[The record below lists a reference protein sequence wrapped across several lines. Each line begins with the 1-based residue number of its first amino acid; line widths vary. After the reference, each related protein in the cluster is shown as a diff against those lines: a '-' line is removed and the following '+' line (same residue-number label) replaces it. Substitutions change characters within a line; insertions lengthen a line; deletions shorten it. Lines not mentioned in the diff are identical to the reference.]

1 MPSAR
6 LKNKSHF
13 LSLIIPSYRQGPTIV
28 ENVRKIRN
36 ALNQIRY
43 EYEIIVVIDGR
54 IDNTLSQL
62 RRANIKGVNIISYKE
77 NQGKFFAIRLGMKE
91 ARGDY
96 VMFLDAGG
104 EIHPN
109 GISMLLEHM
118 EWYKAD
124 IICGSK
130 RHPASIVRYSPLRRI
145 LSWGYHMGVR
155 VLFNLPV
162 KDTQAGIKIFRKR
175 VLEKILP
182 RLLEKKF
189 TGDLEMLVV
198 SRRLGFKR
206 IYEAP
211 IKLDH
216 DFERVT
222 SAVALHSIWGMVIDT
237 LAIFYRVHF
246 LKYYD
251 QKSGKTTIPQKFRYS
266 FYPARTV

>member
-1 MPSAR
+1 MPLAKEKS
-6 LKNKSHF
+6 KSHF

-28 ENVRKIRN
+28 DNVRKIRN
-36 ALNQIRY
+36 ALNQVRY
-43 EYEIIVVIDGR
+43 PYEIIVVIDGR

-62 RRANIKGVNIISYKE
+62 RRANIKNVNIISYKE
-77 NQGKFFAIRLGMKE
+77 NQGKFFAVRLGMKE

-109 GISMLLEHM
+109 GISMLLAHM

-130 RHPASIVRYSPLRRI
+130 RHPASLIKWPVSRRI
-145 LSWGYHMGVR
+145 LSYGYHVGVR
-155 VLFNLPV
+155 LLFNLPIR
-162 KDTQAGIKIFRKR
+162 DTQAGIKVFRKH

-182 RLLEKKF
+182 RLMEKKF

-211 IKLDH
+211 IRLDH
-216 DFERVT
+216 EFQKVT
-222 SAVALHSIWGMVIDT
+222 SAVALHSIVGMALDT
-237 LAIFYRVHF
+237 LAIYYRTYI

-251 QKSGKTTIPQKFRYS
+251 RAPRNRSIPSSFRYS
-266 FYPARTV
+266 YYPARI